1 MREEVILNKKE
12 QKRLMVLNKLER
24 REMRLAEAAQ
34 LLSLSVRHV
43 KRLRASYHE
52 EGAEALAHGNR
63 GRKPVH
69 AVGDDI
75 RHKIIELVQGE
86 YAGFNQQHYTEL
98 LAGREGISVSR
109 STVRRILSGVGIHSP
124 RKRRSPKH
132 RKRRERYPQE
142 GMLLQTDGSPHH
154 WLGEKGSEI
163 SLIGAIDDATG
174 KVPNALFREQEDSQ
188 GYVLL
193 LQKIVETHGIPAAV
207 YHDRHSIF
215 ERSTADKESI
225 DEQLEGKRR
234 PTQFGRVMEELGINS
249 ISAMSPEAKG
259 RIERLWG
266 TFQGRLVNLLR
277 LDKVDNIQE
286 ANKYLQIFLP
296 DYNLQFAVP
305 AAQPGTAYCKP
316 DEGFISDEVFCF
328 KYSRTVGKD
337 NVVRF
342 NGQRFQIFPSSTR
355 SSYAYARV
363 EVHERMD
370 GSIAIYYQGKCL
382 LAGPAPAEAP
392 ILRTRTGKRPSMEI
406 HATQTPPLIKTPAR
420 PTLQLPRMKYKPASN
435 HPWKQYVQI
444 HIDRG

>member
-1 MREEVILNKKE
+1 MNKKE

-24 REMRLAEAAQ
+24 RELHLTEAAQ

-43 KRLRASYHE
+43 ERLRASYSQG
-52 EGAEALAHGNR
+52 GAEALAHGNR

-75 RHKIIELVQGE
+75 RHKIVDLMQGK

-109 STVRRILSGVGIHSP
+109 STVRRILSEVGIHSP
-124 RKRRSPKH
+124 RKRRPPKH

-142 GMLLQTDGSPHH
+142 GMMLQTDGSPHH
-154 WLGEKGSEI
+154 WFGEKRPEI

-174 KVPNALFREQEDSQ
+174 KVPHALFREQEDAQ

-193 LQKIVETHGIPAAV
+193 LKHIVETHGIPAAL

-215 ERSTADKESI
+215 ERSTADKDSI
-225 DEQLEGKRR
+225 EEQLEGKRR

-266 TFQGRLVNLLR
+266 TFQDRLVNQMR
-277 LDKVDNIQE
+277 LDKVYTIQA
-286 ANKYLQIFLP
+286 ANEYLQTFLP
-296 DYNLQFAVP
+296 EYNLQFAVP
-305 AAQPGTAYCKP
+305 ATQPGTAYCKP
-316 DEGFISDEVFCF
+316 DEGFIPDEVFCF

-342 NGQRFQIFPSSTR
+342 YGQRFQILPSTRR

-363 EVHERMD
+363 EVHQRMD
-370 GSIAIYYQGKCL
+370 GSLAIYYKGQCL
-382 LAGPAPAEAP
+382 LITPAPSEAP
-392 ILRTRTGKRPSMEI
+392 VLRTRGNSYSVTDPQNIPVPKPQKNEL
-406 HATQTPPLIKTPAR
+406 HADQIKPKLR
-420 PTLQLPRMKYKPASN
+420 YKPAPN
-435 HPWKQYVQI
+435 HPWRKAFAI
-444 HIDRG
+444 HNDRG

>member
-12 QKRLMVLNKLER
+12 QKRLMLLNKLER
-24 REMRLAEAAQ
+24 SEMGVAEAAQ

-43 KRLRASYHE
+43 KRLRAGYHE
-52 EGAEALAHGNR
+52 KGAAALAHGNR

-69 AVGDDI
+69 AVGDNI
-75 RHKIIELVQGE
+75 RHRIIDLVQGE
-86 YAGFNQQHYTEL
+86 YAAFNQQHYTEL
-98 LAGREGISVSR
+98 LAEREGISVSR
-109 STVRRILSGVGIHSP
+109 STVRRILSDVGIHSP

-142 GMLLQTDGSPHH
+142 GMLLQIDGSPHH
-154 WLGEKGSEI
+154 WLGENGPEI

-174 KVPNALFREQEDSQ
+174 KVVHALFRKQEDSQ

-193 LQKIVETHGIPAAV
+193 LQKIVETHGIPVAL
-207 YHDRHSIF
+207 YHDRHGIF
-215 ERSTADKESI
+215 ERSTTDKDSI
-225 DEQLEGKRR
+225 EEQLEGRR
-234 PTQFGRVMEELGINS
+234 HPTQFGRVMEELGINS
-249 ISAMSPEAKG
+249 ISAMSPAAKG

-266 TFQGRLVNLLR
+266 TFQCRLVNLLR
-277 LDKVDNIQE
+277 LDKVYNIQA
-286 ANKYLQIFLP
+286 ANEYLQIFLP

-305 AAQPGTAYCKP
+305 AAQSGTAYCKP
-316 DEGFISDEVFCF
+316 HEGFIADEVFCF

-342 NGQRFQIFPSSTR
+342 NGQRFQILPSSR
-355 SSYAYARV
+355 HSSYACARV

-370 GSIAIYYQGKCL
+370 GSIAIYYQGECL

-392 ILRTRTGKRPSMEI
+392 LLRTRTGKRPSTNILAAEK
-406 HATQTPPLIKTPAR
+406 PLLIKTPAR
-420 PTLQLPRMKYKPASN
+420 PALQQTRVNYKPASN
-435 HPWKQYVQI
+435 HPWKQYAQI

>member
-1 MREEVILNKKE
+1 MNKKE

-24 REMRLAEAAQ
+24 REMRIAEAAQ

-43 KRLRASYHE
+43 KRLRASYY
-52 EGAEALAHGNR
+52 EGGAVALAHGNR

-69 AVGDDI
+69 AVSDGI
-75 RHKIIELVQGE
+75 RHKIVDLVQGE

-98 LAGREGISVSR
+98 LAEREGISVSR

-124 RKRRSPKH
+124 RKRRARKH

-142 GMLLQTDGSPHH
+142 GMMLQIDGSPHH
-154 WLGEKGSEI
+154 WLEGRGPEL

-193 LQKIVETHGIPAAV
+193 LKKIVEKHGIPAAL

-215 ERSTADKESI
+215 ERSPTDKESI
-225 DEQLEGKRR
+225 EEQLEGKRR
-234 PTQFGRVMEELGINS
+234 PTQFGRLMEELGINS

-266 TFQGRLVNLLR
+266 TFQDRLLNQLR
-277 LDKVDNIQE
+277 LDKVDNMQA
-286 ANKYLQIFLP
+286 ANKYLQTFLP
-296 DYNLQFAVP
+296 AYNTRFAVP

-316 DEGFISDEVFCF
+316 DDGFIPDEVFCF

-337 NVVRF
+337 NVVQF
-342 NGQRFQIFPSSTR
+342 YGQRFQILPSAGR
-355 SSYAYARV
+355 SSYAHARV
-363 EVHERMD
+363 EVHQRMD
-370 GSIAIYYQGKCL
+370 GSHAIYCQGKCL
-382 LAGPAPAEAP
+382 LTTQAPSEAP
-392 ILRTRTGKRPSMEI
+392 VLRTRGNNYRFDESSNIPVPK
-406 HATQTPPLIKTPAR
+406 PPKSELRSDQIKPKIR
-420 PTLQLPRMKYKPASN
+420 YKPAPN
-435 HPWKQYVQI
+435 HPWRKALVL
-444 HIDRG
+444 HNDRG

>member
-1 MREEVILNKKE
+1 MNKKE

-24 REMRLAEAAQ
+24 RELHLAEAAQ
-34 LLSLSVRHV
+34 LLALSVRHV
-43 KRLRASYHE
+43 KRLRADYYQG
-52 EGAEALAHGNR
+52 GAEALAHGNR

-69 AVGDDI
+69 AVDGDI
-75 RHKIIELVQGE
+75 RHKIVDLVQSK

-98 LAGREGISVSR
+98 LAEREGISVSR
-109 STVRRILSGVGIHSP
+109 STVRRILLGVGIHSP
-124 RKRRSPKH
+124 RKRRPPKH

-154 WLGEKGSEI
+154 WLGENGPEI

-174 KVPNALFREQEDSQ
+174 KVPHALFREQEDSQ

-193 LQKIVETHGIPAAV
+193 LKKIVEKHGIPTAL

-215 ERSTADKESI
+215 ERSRADKESI
-225 DEQLEGKRR
+225 EEQLEGKRR
-234 PTQFGRVMEELGINS
+234 PTQVGRVMEELGINS

-266 TFQGRLVNLLR
+266 TFQDRLVNQMR
-277 LDKVDNIQE
+277 LDKVDNIQQ
-286 ANKYLQIFLP
+286 ANEYLQTFLP
-296 DYNLQFAVP
+296 AYNLQFAVP

-337 NVVRF
+337 NVVSF
-342 NGQRFQIFPSSTR
+342 YGQHLQILPSAVR

-363 EVHERMD
+363 EVHQRMD
-370 GSIAIYYQGKCL
+370 GSLAIYYKGQCL
-382 LAGPAPAEAP
+382 LTTKAPSEAP
-392 ILRTRTGKRPSMEI
+392 VLRTRGNNYSVEDPQNIPVPKPKKNTFDP
-406 HATQTPPLIKTPAR
+406 AQIKPKIR
-420 PTLQLPRMKYKPASN
+420 YKPAPN
-435 HPWKQYVQI
+435 HPWRKTFVL
-444 HIDRG
+444 HNDRG

>member
-1 MREEVILNKKE
+1 MKEEVILNKKE

-24 REMRLAEAAQ
+24 REIGLAEAAQ
-34 LLSLSVRHV
+34 LLSLSLRHV
-43 KRLRASYHE
+43 KRLRADYYQG
-52 EGAEALAHGNR
+52 GAEALAHGNR

-75 RHKIIELVQGE
+75 RHKIVELVQGK
-86 YAGFNQQHYTEL
+86 YTGFNQQHYTEL
-98 LAGREGISVSR
+98 LAEREGISVSR
-109 STVRRILSGVGIHSP
+109 STVRRILSDVGIHSP

-142 GMLLQTDGSPHH
+142 GMLLQIDGSPHH
-154 WLGEKGSEI
+154 WLGERGPEI

-174 KVPNALFREQEDSQ
+174 KVVHALFREQEDSQ

-193 LQKIVETHGIPAAV
+193 LQKIAETHGIPAAL

-225 DEQLEGKRR
+225 EEQLEGRRR

-249 ISAMSPEAKG
+249 ISAMSPAAKG

-266 TFQGRLVNLLR
+266 TFQCRLVNLLR
-277 LDKVDNIQE
+277 LDKVYNIPA
-286 ANKYLQIFLP
+286 ANEYLQTFLP

-316 DEGFISDEVFCF
+316 DDGFIPDEVFCF

-342 NGQRFQIFPSSTR
+342 NGQRFQILPSSKR
-355 SSYAYARV
+355 SSYACARV

-370 GSIAIYYQGKCL
+370 GSIAIYYQGECL

-392 ILRTRTGKRPSMEI
+392 LLRTRTGKRPSMEI
-406 HATQTPPLIKTPAR
+406 QAAEKPLLIKTPACPALQQPR
-420 PTLQLPRMKYKPASN
+420 IKFKPTSN
-435 HPWKQYVQI
+435 HPWRQYAQI

>member
-12 QKRLMVLNKLER
+12 QKRLMVLSKLER
-24 REMRLAEAAQ
+24 SEMSIAEAAR

-43 KRLRASYHE
+43 KRLRADYYQG
-52 EGAEALAHGNR
+52 GAEALAHGNR

-75 RHKIIELVQGE
+75 RHKIIDLVQGK

-142 GMLLQTDGSPHH
+142 GMLLQIDGSPHH
-154 WLGEKGSEI
+154 WLGERWPEI

-174 KVPNALFREQEDSQ
+174 KVVHALFREQEDSQ
-188 GYVLL
+188 GYILL
-193 LQKIVETHGIPAAV
+193 LQKIVGTHGIPAAL

-215 ERSTADKESI
+215 ERSTTDKESI
-225 DEQLEGKRR
+225 EEQLEGRRR

-249 ISAMSPEAKG
+249 ISAMSPAAKG

-266 TFQGRLVNLLR
+266 TFQCRLVNLLR
-277 LDKVDNIQE
+277 LDKVDNIQA
-286 ANKYLQIFLP
+286 ANEYLQTFLP

-305 AAQPGTAYCKP
+305 AAQPGTAYCRP
-316 DEGFISDEVFCF
+316 DEGFISNEVFCF

-342 NGQRFQIFPSSTR
+342 NRQRFQILPSSRR
-355 SSYAYARV
+355 SSYAYARI

-370 GSIAIYYQGKCL
+370 GSIAIYYQGECL

-392 ILRTRTGKRPSMEI
+392 ILRTRKGERPSMGI
-406 HATQTPPLIKTPAR
+406 RPAVRPLLTKTPAY
-420 PTLQLPRMKYKPASN
+420 PVLHQPGIKYKPASH
-435 HPWKQYVQI
+435 HPWRQYAQI